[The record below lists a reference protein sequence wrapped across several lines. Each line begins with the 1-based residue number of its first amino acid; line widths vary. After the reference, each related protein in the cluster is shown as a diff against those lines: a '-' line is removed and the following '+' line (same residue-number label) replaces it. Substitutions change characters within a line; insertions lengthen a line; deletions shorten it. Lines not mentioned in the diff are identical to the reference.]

1 MPIPSNPDFL
11 ESVIGEAADVLPIP
25 AQDYTDPTQNGALNY
40 KTGWP
45 AITALPLEAGGKA
58 PRREYFNALTQL
70 MSSHIFFQ
78 QSGSVYPWSDTL
90 DYLAGAHV
98 LGSDGKEYIA
108 QKSNGQGVPYSSA
121 VDPVG
126 DESGTWLAAGSV
138 YAPLATTET
147 PGIVQI
153 GAGLQISGG
162 ILSTISSSTTAA
174 QNITFY
180 VRQDGND
187 ANSGTENS
195 PQGAWQTL
203 QGALAKIMDWDF
215 RQYQLT
221 LSVGTGQ
228 WDASGIALPNLGRC
242 ALPPRFVG
250 QGDETVLNLSGG
262 STGFFTNRPESW
274 WQIDSVKFVLS
285 GSVRVQNISGYMDFR
300 NVNFTGTTSAPML
313 FWGNGAAGTIG
324 SCAFSGTAASIIN
337 TNAGGQI
344 VMTGDISI
352 SGTYTNVVNILN
364 GGLSVGA
371 DSGAV
376 FSGSPTGRRYYVARN
391 GVLDTL
397 GGGPNFI
404 PGTSAGVADNGGI
417 YV

>member
-1 MPIPSNPDFL
+1 MPIPSNPTPL
-11 ESVIGEAADVLPIP
+11 AGVIGASADVLPIP

-40 KTGWP
+40 ATGWP
-45 AITALPLEAGGKA
+45 SITSLPLEAGGKA

-78 QSGSVYPWSDTL
+78 QSGSLYTWSATL
-90 DYLAGAHV
+90 NYLTGAHV

-108 QKSNGQGVPYSSA
+108 QKSNGPDVPDSSA

-126 DESGTWLAAGSV
+126 DDSGTWLAAGSV

-187 ANSGTENS
+187 ANSGTEDS

-203 QGALAKIMDWDF
+203 QGALAKIMAWDF
-215 RQYQLT
+215 CQYQLT

-228 WDASGIALPNLGRC
+228 WDASGIALPNLGKC
-242 ALPPRFVG
+242 ALPPVFMG
-250 QGDETVLNLSGG
+250 QGDGTVLTISGG
-262 STGFFTNRPESW
+262 SNANFTNRPGSW
-274 WQIDSVKFVLS
+274 WAIRNLKFALS
-285 GSVRVQNISGYMDFR
+285 GSVRVQNISGYVDWQ
-300 NVNFTGTTSAPML
+300 NVSFTGTTTGL
-313 FWGNGAAGTIG
+313 FLFMGNGSTGTIAN
-324 SCAFSGTAASIIN
+324 CR
-337 TNAGGQI
+337 
-344 VMTGDISI
+344 
-352 SGTYTNVVNILN
+352 
-364 GGLSVGA
+364 
-371 DSGAV
+371 
-376 FSGSPTGRRYYVARN
+376 FSGSALAAIGTNSGGELVMLGNVTINGTYQNVLDILHGGLAVGAGTGARFLGNPTGRRYHVAYC
-391 GVLDTL
+391 GVLDTNV
-397 GGGPNFI
+397 GGPNFV
-404 PGTSAGVADNGGI
+404 PGTTPGVISNGGI